1 VTGPLTQHETLLA
14 QRLDN
19 EGVDSELIDFIM
31 RMLNLDPEK
40 RISAR
45 DALRHK
51 WLVGPLLGYWAVVG
65 VEWKAVDNQ
74 EQGWQ
79 RPADTPK
86 PEAVESRTSTPEMRQ
101 SPAVERRLPPIYD
114 FSMMEDVEDDNED
127 VLFVYAGSSPTKPIP
142 FKEPQIPMEL
152 DEQVNSPPRD
162 GANFRTMMKYYY
174 CKKVE
179 ILYTVLGRG
188 VRSRIL

>member
-1 VTGPLTQHETLLA
+1 MA

-45 DALRHK
+45 DALKHE

-79 RPADTPK
+79 RPADTAK
-86 PEAVESRTSTPEMRQ
+86 RIAESRTSTPEMRE

-114 FSMMEDVEDDNED
+114 FSMMEDEEDDNEE
-127 VLFVYAGSSPTKPIP
+127 VSFVYAGSSPTKPIP
-142 FKEPQIPMEL
+142 FNEPHIPMEPE
-152 DEQVNSPPRD
+152 EQVTHHLEMELIS
-162 GANFRTMMKYYY
+162 
-174 CKKVE
+174 
-179 ILYTVLGRG
+179 GR
-188 VRSRIL
+188 